1 MTSVLPTAST
11 AMHERRMSTSWI
23 EITSRFSGNN
33 HWVAGCI
40 VELALPAVM
49 CLILFTSCGERGN
62 VVRETTIDTI
72 RLDYQIP
79 DLSLP
84 MRVDDPQL
92 VGRRILKAKSSCS
105 CLGVKILDGHYKAN
119 LGVLCEVRLDVPL
132 TSVLKTVS
140 FDLLLDDSSV
150 VRVNRALYLMYDID
164 FSPATGVLVT
174 TTNGDLNSGYVGLEV
189 KSNTVETAEIEYDLV
204 IKDSLHF
211 RGRVFTPK
219 DRKVQIRIPVITSR
233 SRKGSRIGCVYV
245 RWRNQRQRAFYL
257 YESP

>member
-1 MTSVLPTAST
+1 MYKGRLLTSCKELK
-11 AMHERRMSTSWI
+11 
-23 EITSRFSGNN
+23 SRFKGKGLWVRS
-33 HWVAGCI
+33 WVA
-40 VELALPAVM
+40 ELALPAIACM
-49 CLILFTSCGERGN
+49 ILFASCSESGN
-62 VVRETTIDTI
+62 LVRETTIDTI

-79 DLSLP
+79 NLTLQ

-92 VGRRILKAKSSCS
+92 VGRRIVKVESSCS
-105 CLGVKILDGHYKAN
+105 CLGVKILDGHYNAN
-119 LGVLCEVRLDVPL
+119 RGVLCEVRIDVPM

-150 VRVNRALYLMYDID
+150 ARVNRALYLMYDID

-174 TTNGDLNSGYVGLEV
+174 TTDGDLNSGYVGLEV

-204 IKDSLHF
+204 IEDSLHF

-233 SRKGSRIGCVYV
+233 SRKGSRIGRVHV